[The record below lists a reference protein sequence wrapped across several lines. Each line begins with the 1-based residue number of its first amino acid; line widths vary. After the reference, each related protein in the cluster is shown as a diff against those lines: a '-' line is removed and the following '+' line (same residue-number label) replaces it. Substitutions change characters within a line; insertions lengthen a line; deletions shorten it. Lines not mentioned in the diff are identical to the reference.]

1 MKLLNNN
8 YACHICISWTIWVEV
23 ISWACTNPNHLRAG
37 KLHLRTDVPPSFRR
51 FSLGSSGLAMVR
63 NEPTCRGSVP
73 VQGRRSWPLHA
84 FRRAVWL
91 RPVGGRGEGVLLPS
105 GCASGAKGSCW
116 SFLEG
121 HGRRGRHQPWG
132 RWGSGAD
139 RGGLA
144 AEARGQG
151 LYNCFSS
158 KTLRRNLRIIL
169 VWIWMELRCLKFKF
183 VRFLKL
189 ISLDP

>member
-91 RPVGGRGEGVLLPS
+91 RPVGGRGEGVLWPS

-116 SFLEG
+116 SSL
-121 HGRRGRHQPWG
+121 
-132 RWGSGAD
+132 
-139 RGGLA
+139 
-144 AEARGQG
+144 EARSEGQASAMEDG
-151 LYNCFSS
+151 GDRARTAVDSRQRREAKVYITVSVRKLYGG
-158 KTLRRNLRIIL
+158 I
-169 VWIWMELRCLKFKF
+169 
-183 VRFLKL
+183 
-189 ISLDP
+189 